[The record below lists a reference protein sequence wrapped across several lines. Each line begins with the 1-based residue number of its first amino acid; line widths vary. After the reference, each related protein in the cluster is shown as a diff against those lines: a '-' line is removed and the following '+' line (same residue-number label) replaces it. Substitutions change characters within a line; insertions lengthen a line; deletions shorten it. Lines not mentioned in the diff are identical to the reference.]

1 MAKVTV
7 VTGPQG
13 SGKTTEVNKLI
24 AGRPA
29 MQIGSLAVNGFS
41 RDPFYIQHLI
51 QEASAK
57 KATVIV
63 MPELWVEPA
72 LLRTMLNNVLLSG
85 ILFDDYPADVIIE
98 TQMPEQDIPFKS
110 YIDLIVKT
118 KPEKKNGLEIIS
130 EERQRQIT
138 DEGWT
143 TEHDAQ
149 HRNGEL
155 AEAAACYAM
164 GQEDRQHLD
173 KCGLFFSRLWPWA
186 RAWWKPTPENRIREL
201 AKAGAL
207 IAAEIDRILNLPKS
221 NYNAKDN

>member
-7 VTGPQG
+7 ITGPQG

-24 AGRPA
+24 AGR
-29 MQIGSLAVNGFS
+29 AVMYANSSVLNELRTDEFCIH
-41 RDPFYIQHLI
+41 RLI
-51 QEASAK
+51 RKAIKAK
-57 KATVIV
+57 AEVIV
-63 MPELWVEPA
+63 MPELGVDTS
-72 LLRTMLNNVLLSG
+72 LLRTLFINL
-85 ILFDDYPADVIIE
+85 ILCDCPIDVIIE
-98 TQMPEQDIPFKS
+98 TQTPEQDIPFKS

-118 KPEKKNGLEIIS
+118 KPEKKNGLGIIS

-138 DEGWT
+138 EEGWT
-143 TEHDAQ
+143 AEHDAQ

-173 KCGLFFSRLWPWA
+173 RCGLFFSRLWPWS
-186 RAWWKPTPENRIREL
+186 RDWWKPTTENRIREL

-207 IAAEIDRILNLPKS
+207 IAAEIDRLLNLPKS
-221 NYNAKDN
+221 HYNAKDN